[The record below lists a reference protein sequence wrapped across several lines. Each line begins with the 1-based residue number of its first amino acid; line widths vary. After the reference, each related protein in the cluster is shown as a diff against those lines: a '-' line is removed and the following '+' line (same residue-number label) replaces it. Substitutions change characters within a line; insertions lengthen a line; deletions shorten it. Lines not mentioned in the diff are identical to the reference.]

1 MVANMAKQTR
11 NRDETHLVIQGPNF
25 YFHPH
30 LSHKSDT
37 VVLIFNSY
45 RPIFR
50 RPFQTKVGFSGE
62 SFLVPSVWRLRFVQQ
77 WVVHVQRLFLC
88 QPVKSV
94 GATLRWGADQ
104 AGYGRILQKFQNIGC
119 ASPFGNQ
126 HSTLSQLHSAVDR
139 WWIYTTTKHRGEGG
153 SACGVRALQR
163 HDQATGGIMGLLP
176 LLLSSTERSNDEGSK
191 NKRHTTTYGS
201 PTLSLGRRTWH
212 PWHSCPFSFVE
223 MSTLNACTLDLG
235 FWDETPSRDGQL
247 SGYVRVRRTLRRTHV
262 IYEVLKC
269 RRECILHGMGNSP
282 SSRFFLFW
290 LISPV
295 AQSILLEAGVRLQL
309 LKNLAWF
316 FSVLWCAF
324 QVGNAQYWHPVTHI
338 WNQIMIVG
346 F

>member
-1 MVANMAKQTR
+1 MLTGQSLDGRFKR
-11 NRDETHLVIQGPNF
+11 
-25 YFHPH
+25 
-30 LSHKSDT
+30 KSDFRAS
-37 VVLIFNSY
+37 LFWY
-45 RPIFR
+45 RPC
-50 RPFQTKVGFSGE
+50 GGCA
-62 SFLVPSVWRLRFVQQ
+62 LLQQ

-235 FWDETPSRDGQL
+235 FWDKTPSRDGQL
-247 SGYVRVRRTLRRTHV
+247 SGYVCSSSQNAQTHPCYIRGFWSV
-262 IYEVLKC
+262 EEMYTPRNGQFALIPFLF
-269 RRECILHGMGNSP
+269 ILVNKSCGSIHPTWSWGTAP
-282 SSRFFLFW
+282 VTQKIWHDFFLCFDVHSK
-290 LISPV
+290 LEMPNTD
-295 AQSILLEAGVRLQL
+295 ILSHIFET
-309 LKNLAWF
+309 K
-316 FSVLWCAF
+316 LW
-324 QVGNAQYWHPVTHI
+324 
-338 WNQIMIVG
+338 
-346 F
+346 